1 MKRFSAIVVLTTIT
15 ACASVEP
22 RRNISASG
30 DPSEIFFEKEI
41 APMDQESKRDM
52 ALAQNSAGS
61 KQRSLDDLLADNK
74 PVKATLPPK
83 KSPEGDFD
91 EIGYSSWYGPK
102 FHGKPTASGEP
113 FDKTK
118 LTAAH
123 PSLPLGSVVKV
134 KNLENDKEVLVRV
147 NDRGPFAKDRIIDLS
162 EKAAETLDFKDVGI
176 ARVGLKV
183 VSKGGKDESEDLEN
197 ADDEEALLNDSKPE
211 KLTPKKTVVTPAPLV
226 KGAPKGQ
233 TVQVG
238 VFRNSQLAENYRKN
252 LSAEYGEKVYLFERD
267 GMFVLQMGDFTDKAK
282 AAVLKTKLKE
292 DGVDC
297 FIPQK

>member
-22 RRNISASG
+22 RRSISASG

-41 APMDQESKRDM
+41 SPMDQESKKDM
-52 ALAQNSAGS
+52 ALAQNSAGR
-61 KQRSLDDLLADNK
+61 QRGLDDLLSDNK
-74 PVKATLPPK
+74 PVKATLPAAK
-83 KSPEGDFD
+83 KPTDGDFD

-102 FHGKPTASGEP
+102 FHGKPTASGEL

-123 PSLPLGSVVKV
+123 PSLPLGSVIKV
-134 KNLENDKEVLVRV
+134 KNLENDKEVTVRV
-147 NDRGPFAKDRIIDLS
+147 NDRGPFAKDRILDLS
-162 EKAAETLDFKDVGI
+162 EKAAESLDFKDVGI
-176 ARVGLKV
+176 AKVGLKV
-183 VSKGGKDESEDLEN
+183 ISKGGKDETEDLEN
-197 ADDEEALLNDSKPE
+197 VDDEEALLNETKPE
-211 KLTPKKTVVTPAPLV
+211 KLTPKKVITPAPLV

-252 LSAEYGEKVYLFERD
+252 LSAEYGEKVYLFERE
-267 GMFVLQMGDFTDKAK
+267 GMFVLQMGDFSDRGKALQ
-282 AAVLKTKLKE
+282 LKTKLKE

-297 FIPQK
+297 FIPLR

>member
-1 MKRFSAIVVLTTIT
+1 
-15 ACASVEP
+15 
-22 RRNISASG
+22 
-30 DPSEIFFEKEI
+30 
-41 APMDQESKRDM
+41 MDQESKKDM
-52 ALAQNSAGS
+52 ALAQNSAS
-61 KQRSLDDLLADNK
+61 TKQRSLDDLLADNK
-74 PVKATLPPK
+74 PVKATLPTK
-83 KSPEGDFD
+83 KSSEGDFD

-102 FHGKPTASGEP
+102 FHGKPTASGET

-267 GMFVLQMGDFTDKAK
+267 GMFVLQMGDFADKAK
-282 AAVLKTKLKE
+282 AGVLKTKLKE

>member
-1 MKRFSAIVVLTTIT
+1 MKRFSAIVALTAIT

-41 APMDQESKRDM
+41 APMDQESKKDM
-52 ALAQNSAGS
+52 ALAQNSAGA

-74 PVKATLPPK
+74 PVKATLPAK
-83 KSPEGDFD
+83 KSSEGDFD

-102 FHGKPTASGEP
+102 FHGKPTASGET

-197 ADDEEALLNDSKPE
+197 AEDEEALLNESKPE

-238 VFRNSQLAENYRKN
+238 VFRNNQLAENYRKN